1 MSCLKYD
8 ETGIK
13 HKTMATKSTY
23 RDVDNEDWLEVSDRK
38 SSSSSLQALEMQ
50 NEDSD
55 SYESESEDEEEYEL
69 TSGRRATRFGGA
81 WRPKELIRC
90 GIILVVVVTVIVFGG
105 GGRNGSLPLFR
116 SSHPPPGAVGV
127 GHSSY
132 DTVQSSRLEE
142 YNARLTLYRH
152 RATGAEF
159 LAYVPDAVTSGFK
172 GGGEEEVYDPK
183 PDKVFG
189 VAFRTKPESST
200 GVPHILERELY
211 CVLLLFRDSI
221 HEWSSQIVF
230 LCFQI
235 LCFVDRRNIHRET
248 RSLIC

>member
-1 MSCLKYD
+1 
-8 ETGIK
+8 
-13 HKTMATKSTY
+13 MATKSTY
-23 RDVDNEDWLEVSDRK
+23 RDVDNTDEDWLEVSDHK
-38 SSSSSLQALEMQ
+38 QSSTSSLQALELQ
-50 NEDSD
+50 NQDSSD
-55 SYESESEDEEEYEL
+55 SYETDSEDEEEYEL
-69 TSGRRATRFGGA
+69 TSGQRRATRFGSV

-90 GIILVVVVTVIVFGG
+90 GLVSVVVVAVIVFGSGGVGNG
-105 GGRNGSLPLFR
+105 GGFPLFR

-142 YNARLTLYRH
+142 YDARLTLYRH

-159 LAYVPDAVTSGFK
+159 LAFVPDAVTSGFK
-172 GGGEEEVYDPK
+172 GGGGEEVYDPK

-211 CVLLLFRDSI
+211 
-221 HEWSSQIVF
+221 
-230 LCFQI
+230 
-235 LCFVDRRNIHRET
+235 
-248 RSLIC
+248 